1 MFVRQTVLRSIT
13 AVFFALSVLL
23 MITEMLDTRIYSVTF
38 YLFLYYLSP
47 VAGLLTAL
55 LIGKFEKLSLIVLTV
70 ATCLL
75 HIMIFGSQFKELS
88 LDMSST
94 KFVLISS
101 LLVIAGCAALFL
113 GGVLLRG
120 LPRRVLCI
128 CACIAFVMSAVIEGY
143 FCVRYLV
150 SDASLTNLIRTYLL
164 GACEALGLAGIALQ
178 RKTK

>member
-38 YLFLYYLSP
+38 YF
-47 VAGLLTAL
+47 AL

-75 HIMIFGSQFKELS
+75 HIMIFGSQFKDLP

-94 KFVLISS
+94 KFELISNV
-101 LLVIAGCAALFL
+101 LVIAGCAALFL
-113 GGVLLRG
+113 GGVLLRSV
-120 LPRRVLCI
+120 PRRVLCL
-128 CACIAFVMSAVIEGY
+128 CACAAFVLAAAFEGCI
-143 FCVRYLV
+143 CVRYLV
-150 SDASLTNLIRTYLL
+150 TDVGLTNLIRTSLL
-164 GACEALGLAGIALQ
+164 AVCKSLGMAGLALQ
-178 RKTK
+178 RK

>member
-75 HIMIFGSQFKELS
+75 HIMIFGSQFKDLP

-94 KFVLISS
+94 KFELISNV
-101 LLVIAGCAALFL
+101 LVIAGCAALFL

-120 LPRRVLCI
+120 LPRRVLCL
-128 CACIAFVMSAVIEGY
+128 CACAAFVLAAAFEGCI
-143 FCVRYLV
+143 CVRYLV
-150 SDASLTNLIRTYLL
+150 TDVGLTNLIRTSLL
-164 GACEALGLAGIALQ
+164 AVCKSLGMAGLALQ
-178 RKTK
+178 RK

>member
-70 ATCLL
+70 ATIL
-75 HIMIFGSQFKELS
+75 HIMIFNSHCKDLPLG
-88 LDMSST
+88 MSST

-113 GGVLLRG
+113 GGVLLRSV
-120 LPRRVLCI
+120 PRRVLCL
-128 CACIAFVMSAVIEGY
+128 CACAAFVLAAAFEGCI
-143 FCVRYLV
+143 CVRYLV
-150 SDASLTNLIRTYLL
+150 TDVGLTNLIRTSLL
-164 GACEALGLAGIALQ
+164 AVCKSLGMAGLALQ
-178 RKTK
+178 RK